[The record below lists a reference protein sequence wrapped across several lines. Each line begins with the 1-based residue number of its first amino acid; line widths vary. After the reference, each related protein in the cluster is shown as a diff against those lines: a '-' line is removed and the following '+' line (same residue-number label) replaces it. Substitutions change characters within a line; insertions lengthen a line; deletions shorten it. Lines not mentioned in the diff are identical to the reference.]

1 MGEFKFAVPR
11 LGTAQLKKRNTF
23 SIHFYNAGA
32 PTFGGLSPPSSPP
45 PQTPLMVTVHCGC
58 YGAAVQRVSKRE
70 KDLYSTF
77 GRITLIVCDTT

>member
-32 PTFGGLSPPSSPP
+32 PTFGGLSPPPANSAYDRNMDNA
-45 PQTPLMVTVHCGC
+45 QEVK
-58 YGAAVQRVSKRE
+58 VSTCER
-70 KDLYSTF
+70 
-77 GRITLIVCDTT
+77 

>member
-32 PTFGGLSPPSSPP
+32 PTFGGLSPPPRKLRLWP
-45 PQTPLMVTVHCGC
+45 
-58 YGAAVQRVSKRE
+58 
-70 KDLYSTF
+70 
-77 GRITLIVCDTT
+77 